1 MLSKIYSAAI
11 IGISG
16 YSIVCEVDIS
26 KVGFPAYFLVGL
38 PDNAVKESRER
49 ISSSFKNS
57 GYKFPANDRITIS
70 LAPADIKKVG
80 SLFDL
85 PIAVGILRSSDQ
97 LNNTK
102 LTSNEELSKTVFI
115 GELALDGT
123 LRAVRGVLPIV
134 ISMYE
139 QGFTKIVLPKEN
151 ANEASVVKGVEVIG
165 VETLEEVVN
174 YLNETLEIKPT
185 LYEEIISED
194 EVYLIDFNE
203 IKGQESAKRAVEI
216 AISGGHNILLVGPP
230 GSGKSMIAKRMVTI
244 FPNLT
249 FEESLGVTKI
259 HSVAGTSETKKNGI
273 VKTRPFRSPHHT
285 ISDVALIGG
294 GSNPKPGEVSLAHN
308 GILFLDE
315 FPEFKRTV
323 LEVMRQPLED
333 GTVSIARA
341 QATVDYPAN
350 FMLVAAMNPC
360 PCGYLGD
367 DDHNCSCSPIQIERY
382 KSKISGP
389 LLDRIDIHIEVPAV
403 KFDKLTSEDKGESSK
418 IIKERVSKARNY
430 QYDRFKDYEDIFTN
444 SQMGVSLIEK
454 YCKIDEESKNL
465 LKASI
470 TKFGFSARAYHR
482 ILKVARTIADLRD
495 ANNINLEDIMEAIQY
510 RTMDRS

>member
-1 MLSKIYSAAI
+1 MLSKIYSSTI

-16 YSIVCEVDIS
+16 YSIICEVDIS

-49 ISSSFKNS
+49 ISSAFKNS
-57 GYKFPANDRITIS
+57 GYKFPSNDRITIS
-70 LAPADIKKVG
+70 LAPADIRKTG

-85 PIAVGILRSSDQ
+85 PIAVGILKSSDQ
-97 LNNTK
+97 LN
-102 LTSNEELSKTVFI
+102 LEVDLDKTIFL
-115 GELALDGT
+115 GELALDGK
-123 LRAVRGVLPIV
+123 LRAVNGVLPIV

-139 QGFTKIVLPKEN
+139 QGFTRVILPKEN
-151 ANEASVVKGVEVIG
+151 ANEASVVDGVEVIG
-165 VETLEEVVN
+165 VENLTEVVD
-174 YLNETLEIKPT
+174 YLNDDIKIEST
-185 LYEEIISED
+185 KFENIIDEEQI
-194 EVYLIDFNE
+194 YLIDFDE

-216 AISGGHNILLVGPP
+216 AASGGHNILLLGPP

-244 FPNLT
+244 LPNLS

-259 HSVAGTSETKKNGI
+259 HSVAGTSETKKHGI
-273 VKTRPFRSPHHT
+273 VRTRPFRSPHHT

-315 FPEFKRTV
+315 LPEFKRSV

-333 GTVSIARA
+333 GTVSISRA
-341 QATVDYPAN
+341 QATVDYPAD

-367 DDHNCSCSPIQIERY
+367 DEHACSCSPIQVERY
-382 KSKISGP
+382 RAKISGP

-403 KFDKLTSEDKGESSK
+403 KFEKLTGTEKGESSVK
-418 IIKERVSKARNY
+418 IRERVKRVREI
-430 QYDRFKDYEDIFTN
+430 QQKRFKDYDDIFTN

-454 YCKIDEESKNL
+454 FCVLDEQSKNL
-465 LKASI
+465 LKQSI

-482 ILKVARTIADLRD
+482 ILKVARTIADLRESQ
-495 ANNINLEDIMEAIQY
+495 NIELMDIMEAIQY
-510 RTMDRS
+510 RTMDRGAQ